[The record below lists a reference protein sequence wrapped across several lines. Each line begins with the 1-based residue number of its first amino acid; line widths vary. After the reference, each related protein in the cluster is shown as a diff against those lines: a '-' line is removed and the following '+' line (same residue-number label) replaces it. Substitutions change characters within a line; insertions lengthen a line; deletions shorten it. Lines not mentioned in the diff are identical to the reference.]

1 MKHYSD
7 DDLTLYYYGE
17 ARRPAD
23 VDRHLAECASCAAR
37 YRSIAGTLS
46 AIVAPEV
53 PERGDLY
60 GLEVWQRIRHQL
72 PPQDRRWFSLFSG
85 NRLTIA
91 TSAAALSLVVALA
104 FLAGRMWSGRPA
116 APGVVPGATVETT
129 AAATAARQRIL
140 AASVAEHLDRSD
152 RVLTEIMNAAKG
164 NGGRDISAQQRW
176 ADDLLAASRLY
187 RQDAIATGEQSMAN
201 VLDELERSLI
211 EIVHSPAQ
219 ISDADLEQIR
229 RRIDAAALLFKIRV
243 LHDELREREIAP
255 AQPRKTT

>member
-1 MKHYSD
+1 RTVTGVQTCA
-7 DDLTLYYYGE
+7 LPICG
-17 ARRPAD
+17 AAAD
-23 VDRHLAECASCAAR
+23 SCRLGGRAS
-37 YRSIAGTLS
+37 RSI
-46 AIVAPEV
+46 
-53 PERGDLY
+53 
-60 GLEVWQRIRHQL
+60 
-72 PPQDRRWFSLFSG
+72 
-85 NRLTIA
+85 
-91 TSAAALSLVVALA
+91 
-104 FLAGRMWSGRPA
+104 
-116 APGVVPGATVETT
+116 
-129 AAATAARQRIL
+129 
-140 AASVAEHLDRSD
+140 D
-152 RVLTEIMNAAKG
+152 RVLTEIMNAPKG
-164 NGGRDISAQQRW
+164 NAGRDISAEQRW

>member
-23 VDRHLAECASCAAR
+23 IERHLAECASCAAT

-72 PPQDRRWFSLFSG
+72 PPQDTPWFSW
-85 NRLTIA
+85 NRLMIA

-104 FLAGRMWSGRPA
+104 FVAGRMWSGRPA
-116 APGVVPGATVETT
+116 VPSITPEATVETS
-129 AAATAARQRIL
+129 AAAGAARQRIL

-152 RVLTEIMNAAKG
+152 RVLTEIMNAPKG
-164 NGGRDISAQQRW
+164 NAGRDISAEQRW

-187 RQDAIATGEQSMAN
+187 RQDAIATGEQSMAS